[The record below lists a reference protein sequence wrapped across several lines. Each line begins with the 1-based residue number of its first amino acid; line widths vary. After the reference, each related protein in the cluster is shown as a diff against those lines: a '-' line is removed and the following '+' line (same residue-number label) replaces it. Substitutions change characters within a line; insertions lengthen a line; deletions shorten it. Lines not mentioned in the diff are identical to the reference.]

1 MSGFEGLFSPKREVV
16 INALEQARERGT
28 LEWVRPLLE
37 AFRDRP
43 EEDIRA
49 EIADMLGAL
58 KISDAAAVLADA
70 LDDPAFQAQ
79 QAEIDRL
86 FAADDMEAII
96 ETLEADG
103 SELAAASLKAFV
115 YMSPT
120 SLKMTAR
127 QITENPDISV
137 RDSLILEYRLV
148 SQVLLRHEFYE
159 GIRAALIDKDRNPQW
174 KPATLAEVTTGYID
188 EHFASL
194 REQELVLD

>member
-70 LDDPAFQAQ
+70 LDDPAFQEQ
-79 QAEIDRL
+79 K
-86 FAADDMEAII
+86 ADIIGFLWSCGFQTEDDLRVVMACAVDGDFRCAMEALTWI
-96 ETLEADG
+96 EELEQVLD
-103 SELAAASLKAFV
+103 E
-115 YMSPT
+115 
-120 SLKMTAR
+120 
-127 QITENPDISV
+127 
-137 RDSLILEYRLV
+137 
-148 SQVLLRHEFYE
+148 QVLLDALLAVRGAVEDTPKDDPRSALYASMLQALQRLE
-159 GIRAALIDKDRNPQW
+159 RAQ
-174 KPATLAEVTTGYID
+174 
-188 EHFASL
+188 
-194 REQELVLD
+194 